1 MSTVSSPSGRLSNA
15 VSVRPI
21 FSLRPENVE
30 SLKAVAAQI
39 TAKVKDGLATGI
51 EKGNKSYVWK
61 LNENQTL
68 LQCRELYVD
77 ADAVLAH
84 LANVEELFA
93 PFLRFAAYIA
103 QKS

>member
-21 FSLRPENVE
+21 FSLWPENVE